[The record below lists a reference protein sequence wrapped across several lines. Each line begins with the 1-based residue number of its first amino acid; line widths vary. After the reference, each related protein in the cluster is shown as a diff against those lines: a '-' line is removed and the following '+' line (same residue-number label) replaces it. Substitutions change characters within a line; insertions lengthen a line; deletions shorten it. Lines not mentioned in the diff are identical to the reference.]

1 MPNKELRCQ
10 TSVRIY
16 GEEKCF
22 GPGVAELLERVD
34 QLRSLRKATIEMD
47 MAYSKAWKIVKIAE
61 ENLGFP
67 LLVSVTGGKIDKPS
81 FAKQMY
87 PPADRENIGAYIVPG
102 LQNVYCKLRKVGDAD
117 LDIEVSGVAQ
127 EHSILHAHKVFS
139 ADDLCV
145 SRNCYEDIAYL

>member
-47 MAYSKAWKIVKIAE
+47 MAYSKAWRIVKTAE
-61 ENLGFP
+61 TNLGFP
-67 LLVSVTGGKIDKPS
+67 LLKSVTGGKGGGGAELTEDAKKFLS
-81 FAKQMY
+81 AYRRLERSVRQFADEAFVEIM
-87 PPADRENIGAYIVPG
+87 GG
-102 LQNVYCKLRKVGDAD
+102 
-117 LDIEVSGVAQ
+117 
-127 EHSILHAHKVFS
+127 
-139 ADDLCV
+139 
-145 SRNCYEDIAYL
+145 

>member
-47 MAYSKAWKIVKIAE
+47 MAYSKAWRIVKTAE
-61 ENLGFP
+61 TNLGFE
-67 LLVSVTGGKIDKPS
+67 LLKSVTGGNGGGGAELTEDAKKFLAAYRRLELS
-81 FAKQMY
+81 VRQFADEAFVEIM
-87 PPADRENIGAYIVPG
+87 GG
-102 LQNVYCKLRKVGDAD
+102 
-117 LDIEVSGVAQ
+117 
-127 EHSILHAHKVFS
+127 
-139 ADDLCV
+139 
-145 SRNCYEDIAYL
+145 

>member
-47 MAYSKAWKIVKIAE
+47 MAYSKAWRIVKTAE
-61 ENLGFP
+61 TNLGFP
-67 LLVSVTGGKIDKPS
+67 LLKSVTGGKGGGGAELTEDAKKFLS
-81 FAKQMY
+81 AYRRLERSVRQFADE
-87 PPADRENIGAYIVPG
+87 AF
-102 LQNVYCKLRKVGDAD
+102 
-117 LDIEVSGVAQ
+117 IEIMGG
-127 EHSILHAHKVFS
+127 
-139 ADDLCV
+139 
-145 SRNCYEDIAYL
+145 

>member
-47 MAYSKAWKIVKIAE
+47 MAYSKAWRIVKTAE
-61 ENLGFP
+61 ANLGFS
-67 LLVSVTGGKIDKPS
+67 LLKSVTGGKGGGGAELTEDAKKFLAAYRRLERS
-81 FAKQMY
+81 VRQFADEAFVEIM
-87 PPADRENIGAYIVPG
+87 GG
-102 LQNVYCKLRKVGDAD
+102 
-117 LDIEVSGVAQ
+117 
-127 EHSILHAHKVFS
+127 
-139 ADDLCV
+139 
-145 SRNCYEDIAYL
+145 

>member
-47 MAYSKAWKIVKIAE
+47 MAYSKAWRIVKTAE
-61 ENLGFP
+61 TNLGFP
-67 LLVSVTGGKIDKPS
+67 LLKSVTGGKGGGGAELTQEARQFLSAYRRFEQAVNEYAEEAFLEI
-81 FAKQMY
+81 
-87 PPADRENIGAYIVPG
+87 IG
-102 LQNVYCKLRKVGDAD
+102 
-117 LDIEVSGVAQ
+117 
-127 EHSILHAHKVFS
+127 
-139 ADDLCV
+139 
-145 SRNCYEDIAYL
+145 

>member
-47 MAYSKAWKIVKIAE
+47 MAYSKAWRIVKIAE
-61 ENLGFP
+61 TNLGFP
-67 LLVSVTGGKIDKPS
+67 LLKSVTGGKGGGGAELTEDAKKFLS
-81 FAKQMY
+81 AYRRLEQSVRQFADEAFVEIM
-87 PPADRENIGAYIVPG
+87 GG
-102 LQNVYCKLRKVGDAD
+102 
-117 LDIEVSGVAQ
+117 
-127 EHSILHAHKVFS
+127 
-139 ADDLCV
+139 
-145 SRNCYEDIAYL
+145 